1 MWNDFTKNI
10 IPQTPILTKED
21 MELYKRYLKNINHN
35 IYIQDITEGNRKG
48 KPKGKKR
55 FNRTSCKNKT

>member
-1 MWNDFTKNI
+1 MWNDFTKNL
-10 IPQTPILTKED
+10 IPQTPRLTKED
-21 MELYKRYLKNINHN
+21 MELYKRYLKDINYN
-35 IYIQDITEGNRKG
+35 IYIQDITEGIRKS

>member
-1 MWNDFTKNI
+1 MWQDFIKKL
-10 IPQTPILTKED
+10 IPQTPTLSKGD
-21 MELYKRYLKNINHN
+21 MELYKKYLKNINYTIHIVN
-35 IYIQDITEGNRKG
+35 VSDGIKKS